1 MKTCIKKMLVLV
13 LAGALGVGGA
23 ITSFA
28 GEWVKTEG
36 TVTQKNW
43 EGVEY
48 TYPITNWSFVDDSGA
63 TVTSGTW
70 EGGHIKED
78 GILAI
83 DQAFYINGKLQYM
96 DKDGNVYDSTL
107 EWKTQLSKA
116 WTEAIGFRDDIT
128 TYTLDFQ
135 LPANWSEECPKP
147 LLDALIDYACGD
159 SWAGGDFGYSWN
171 IDESNMLH
179 INAEFRGY
187 F

>member
-1 MKTCIKKMLVLV
+1 MYAKAGFTTERKELLKSGKLLEANKKIE
-13 LAGALGVGGA
+13 LGNRGFTTNSDA
-23 ITSFA
+23 KYYLRQS
-28 GEWVKTEG
+28 GEGESRA
-36 TVTQKNW
+36 NFD
-43 EGVEY
+43 
-48 TYPITNWSFVDDSGA
+48 ILS
-63 TVTSGTW
+63 
-70 EGGHIKED
+70 IKED